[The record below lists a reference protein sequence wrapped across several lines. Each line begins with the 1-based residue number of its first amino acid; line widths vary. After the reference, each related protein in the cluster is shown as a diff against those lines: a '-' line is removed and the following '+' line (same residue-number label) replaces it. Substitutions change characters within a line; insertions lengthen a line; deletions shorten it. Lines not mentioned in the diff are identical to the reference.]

1 MLIEDGTWDSLSM
14 DDKKSALDDIL
25 KMSRDNVKETLKYS
39 TRHDERKA
47 GLIQEILGK
56 NVSKEDRRKY
66 FRYFGTSEEELW
78 ELDAPQLSLL
88 LSFFEDEG
96 IRNKIQDAKIGL
108 DD

>member
-1 MLIEDGTWDSLSM
+1 LKDQTGRQESLAHLS
-14 DDKKSALDDIL
+14 
-25 KMSRDNVKETLKYS
+25 LKYS

-56 NVSKEDRRKY
+56 GGVSKEDRRKY
-66 FRYFGTSEEELW
+66 FRYFGTSEEDLW

-96 IRNKIQDAKIGL
+96 IRNKIQDARIGL